1 MLRNVD
7 DNPGGRNIYKP
18 ISLNYVNG
26 LIAKFGGAITS
37 WADRNSLPLPL
48 FLEEPEMLFPVG
60 YKAAPIG
67 EENCGYFG
75 CVYKSEDS
83 GVVVKITT
91 DQNEA
96 QFIQA
101 MLFMEH
107 TGGFRPKGLIKYLSI
122 AQIASKFYGLRPY
135 IVWRDVATEIGGWE
149 GALDH
154 DQPSSVK
161 AAQFVNEYHRASR
174 ALMDMD
180 IRLEKSMSV
189 TAYWAKTK
197 QYLQI
202 LDGVREGEYDLDN
215 SPEFVRRMYH
225 CRELADA
232 MEFFPEFPPPFVGP
246 DPEYNFDISL
256 LGQTL
261 KELIDNRIV
270 LADIHYG
277 NIGELSSEP
286 GVKIITDPGLAVI
299 LDRELTEL
307 EIPQL

>member
-7 DNPGGRNIYKP
+7 DNPGGRNIYQP
-18 ISLNYVNG
+18 IKLDYVNG
-26 LIAKFGGAITS
+26 LIAKFGGAITN
-37 WADRNSLPLPL
+37 WAEQNNLPLPQ

-60 YKAAPIG
+60 YKAEPIG
-67 EENCGYFG
+67 AENCGYFG

-83 GVVVKITT
+83 SVVVKITT

-96 QFIQA
+96 QLIQA
-101 MLFMEH
+101 LLFMEH
-107 TGGFRPKGLIKYLSI
+107 TGGFRPGGIVKYHSI

-135 IVWRDVATEIGGWE
+135 ILWRDAATEIGGWE
-149 GALDH
+149 GTRESDEV
-154 DQPSSVK
+154 STR
-161 AAQFVNEYHRASR
+161 AAVLTDDYHHASR

-180 IRLEKSMSV
+180 IKLEKSMSLN
-189 TAYWAKTK
+189 AYWTK
-197 QYLQI
+197 MRQLI
-202 LDGVREGEYDLDN
+202 RLFDGVREGEHELN
-215 SPEFVRRMYH
+215 HVPEFSRRIYR

-232 MEFFPEFPPPFVGP
+232 MEFFPSFAPPFAGP

-261 KELIDNRIV
+261 KQLIDHRII

-277 NIGELSSEP
+277 NIGERSSDP
-286 GVKIITDPGLAVI
+286 GVKIITDPGLAII

-307 EIPQL
+307 ELPQL